1 MANQLNSA
9 QGMDPKSLK
18 KGQVILRRVIATSNP
33 DIISVELWEGGI
45 ENTSRNSTAS
55 GQIDAINVM
64 MTGYKGFNRTAGVN
78 VCYQTTT
85 HQNLTDMLGIDGL
98 DLQNAIFTP
107 FQTKSGGTK
116 EGYTLDILDPVM
128 VYNPHTNED
137 LSANPVRFRVM
148 IDETTNISKDKY
160 TWAEK
165 QGIFDEREQVNAI
178 VEKFAKTAGD
188 GGDVIRHNGLPV
200 FRNRKFT
207 FAEANATVLHTF
219 LKSDPPA
226 PATERVDVSTGE
238 IVQEYSE
245 DLA

>member
-33 DIISVELWEGGI
+33 DILSVELWEGGI

-55 GQIDAINVM
+55 GQIDALSLM
-64 MTGYKGFNRTAGVN
+64 MSGYKGFNRTVGVN
-78 VCYQTTT
+78 VCYQTATY
-85 HQNLTDMLGIDGL
+85 QNLQDMLGIEDL

-107 FQTKSGGTK
+107 FPTKSGGTK

-137 LSANPVRFRVM
+137 LSDNPVRFRIR
-148 IDETTNISKDKY
+148 IDETTTISKDKY
-160 TWAEK
+160 AWAEK
-165 QGIFDEREQVNAI
+165 QDIFDEEEQVKAI
-178 VEKFAKTAGD
+178 VKKFAKTAGTD
-188 GGDVIRHNGLPV
+188 GPVIKSNNLPV
-200 FRNRKFT
+200 FRDRKFT
-207 FAEANATVLHTF
+207 FAEANATIPHTF
-219 LKSDPPA
+219 LKSDPPTT
-226 PATERVDVSTGE
+226 ATERVDVSTGE

-245 DLA
+245 ELA